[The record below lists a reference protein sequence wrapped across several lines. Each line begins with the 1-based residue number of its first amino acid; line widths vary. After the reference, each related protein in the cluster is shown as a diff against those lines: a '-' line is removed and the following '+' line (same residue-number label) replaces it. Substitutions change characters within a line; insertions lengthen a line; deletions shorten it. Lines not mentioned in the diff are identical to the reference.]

1 MKGRFVAI
9 LHKLASGDTLHVE
22 KKIHNVK
29 WTQFHIMKESSFLS
43 IKENTCEGKH
53 DIFNGA
59 LYVQMVN
66 KYKRFVQYKGNK
78 QQVKH

>member
-1 MKGRFVAI
+1 
-9 LHKLASGDTLHVE
+9 
-22 KKIHNVK
+22 
-29 WTQFHIMKESSFLS
+29 MKESSFLS
-43 IKENTCEGKH
+43 IKKNTCEGKH

-78 QQVKH
+78 